1 MNEITEPHPL
11 SEGWTIDVTHLEL
24 MRVLTFARSRVQ
36 IHDDS
41 VVWVR
46 QNGIAS
52 RRWLVGGE
60 RFWMWVDTTGGTAD
74 PAVPVAIPVP
84 FLDEVSEIAEEFG
97 KATIFRNADDGRF
110 TAYFAD
116 EHLWWDSIED
126 HPTEWMHEDEVC
138 FDQPVTAAVDFAA
151 VERIVSAYNT
161 NLGGM
166 SHGGPGQLPP
176 FITMRIGD
184 GRLHWTT
191 SWARFGLPDVS
202 GATSAETTGEGMVAF
217 FPGDMFRAVRALPT
231 VGEVR
236 LRWESSSA
244 AEVCLCDE
252 DWGIVCDITD
262 ELIHR
267 VHRDLVTAFALREWE
282 PSFDDGLRLGRLEFR
297 DSNDRIALA
306 TVVEGAEGRPDWI
319 RLSMRVATVEGDPG
333 AAHEHVNALN
343 GKLAGAKVIQD
354 GTGVFVCVEFAA
366 PAEFTQIE
374 SQIDEL
380 CRNAAECDGLDQ
392 FLPLFSLPTTD
403 G

>member
-24 MRVLTFARSRVQ
+24 MRVLTFARSRMQ

-176 FITMRIGD
+176 SSPCASVT
-184 GRLHWTT
+184 
-191 SWARFGLPDVS
+191 
-202 GATSAETTGEGMVAF
+202 VAC
-217 FPGDMFRAVRALPT
+217 T
-231 VGEVR
+231 
-236 LRWESSSA
+236 
-244 AEVCLCDE
+244 
-252 DWGIVCDITD
+252 
-262 ELIHR
+262 
-267 VHRDLVTAFALREWE
+267 
-282 PSFDDGLRLGRLEFR
+282 
-297 DSNDRIALA
+297 
-306 TVVEGAEGRPDWI
+306 GRP
-319 RLSMRVATVEGDPG
+319 RGPASVSPMSPG
-333 AAHEHVNALN
+333 RPRPRRRGRAWS
-343 GKLAGAKVIQD
+343 
-354 GTGVFVCVEFAA
+354 
-366 PAEFTQIE
+366 PS
-374 SQIDEL
+374 SQST
-380 CRNAAECDGLDQ
+380 CSARSVHCPPWGRCA
-392 FLPLFSLPTTD
+392 
-403 G
+403 